1 MKVVSSQTWC
11 ITSTGERVPEGHPL
25 ARFLLVGK
33 GCEIEDSELERYPLV
48 TKEEPVADL
57 EEEEDEADDVTEIV
71 EGQPVKRPRGRP
83 RKLPITE

>member
-1 MKVVSSQTWC
+1 MKVISSQTWC

-33 GCEIEDSELERYPLV
+33 GCEIEEAELERYPLV
-48 TKEEPVADL
+48 TKEDQV
-57 EEEEDEADDVTEIV
+57 EEVEEDEEETGEVTE
-71 EGQPVKRPRGRP
+71 EGQPIKRPRGRP

>member
-48 TKEEPVADL
+48 TKEEPVEEV
-57 EEEEDEADDVTEIV
+57 EEEGDGGDVIEIV
-71 EGQPVKRPRGRP
+71 EGEPIRRPRGRP
-83 RKLPITE
+83 RKLPISE

>member
-1 MKVVSSQTWC
+1 MKVISSQTWC

-48 TKEEPVADL
+48 TKEEPVEEVE
-57 EEEEDEADDVTEIV
+57 EEEEDTGEQTE
-71 EGQPVKRPRGRP
+71 EGVPIKRPRGRP

>member
-1 MKVVSSQTWC
+1 MKVISSQTWC

-48 TKEEPVADL
+48 TKEEPVEEV
-57 EEEEDEADDVTEIV
+57 EEEGDGGDVIEIV
-71 EGQPVKRPRGRP
+71 EGEPIRRPRGRP

>member
-1 MKVVSSQTWC
+1 MKVISSQTWC
-11 ITSTGERVPEGHPL
+11 LTGTGERVPEGHPL

-33 GCEIEDSELERYPLV
+33 GCEIEEEQLASYPV
-48 TKEEPVADL
+48 L
-57 EEEEDEADDVTEIV
+57 EENDDEADEVTEIV

>member
-1 MKVVSSQTWC
+1 MKVISSQTWC

-33 GCEIEDSELERYPLV
+33 GCEIEESELERFPLV
-48 TKEEPVADL
+48 
-57 EEEEDEADDVTEIV
+57 EEDDADDVTEIV

>member
-48 TKEEPVADL
+48 TKEEPVEDL
-57 EEEEDEADDVTEIV
+57 EEEEEDTGEQTE
-71 EGQPVKRPRGRP
+71 EGVPIKRPRGRP
-83 RKLPITE
+83 RKIPVDSE